1 MLSARYFLLSYKKKF
16 VTKFVTCIT
25 KFVTCVS
32 KFVTSV
38 TKFVTKNVLAE
49 SEKYQGKRKILL
61 ADSESLLGH
70 NVPFLRNNFKF
81 AGRQRRKKRNCLLR
95 KRPKCVILQR

>member
-32 KFVTSV
+32 NFVTAV
-38 TKFVTKNVLAE
+38 TKFLIKNIRHSLKNISVIIQ
-49 SEKYQGKRKILL
+49 KVC
-61 ADSESLLGH
+61 AD
-70 NVPFLRNNFKF
+70 
-81 AGRQRRKKRNCLLR
+81 RKKCLR
-95 KRPKCVILQR
+95 RQQWFS